1 MAEENTTPQNEGT
14 TPEAPTVRV
23 KPIVIPGAPTPT
35 VRLKPVIPGV
45 TPIKPPSAPAAP
57 VASVAPAVA
66 PMSTDPS
73 IQAAKGK
80 TSRISLDAAIL
91 TPPETA
97 GPKTIR
103 LKRPMDAPVGKLT
116 SHLPATEGEAPA
128 ADAEG
133 TPTQRKTIR
142 VKKPGTALKTTLDGF
157 EVAGTAAEESTDETP
172 AITLEAA
179 PVTEKVN
186 VVFPILAAASIIIM
200 LALIGILATPPG
212 NALFS
217 F

>member
-1 MAEENTTPQNEGT
+1 MNEETPQTNE
-14 TPEAPTVRV
+14 TPSNDAPTVRV

-45 TPIKPPSAPAAP
+45 TPIKPATAPAAP
-57 VASVAPAVA
+57 VAPIAPSAAPEAV
-66 PMSTDPS
+66 DPS
-73 IQAAKGK
+73 VQAAKGK

-116 SHLPATEGEAPA
+116 SHLPPTEGDAPA
-128 ADAEG
+128 AGAEG

-142 VKKPGTALKTTLDGF
+142 VKKPGSALKTTLDGF
-157 EVAGTAAEESTDETP
+157 EVAGTAAEEATDETT

-179 PVTEKVN
+179 PEAEKVN
-186 VVFPILAAASIIIM
+186 VAFPILAAASIVVM
-200 LALIGILATPPG
+200 LVLIGILATPPG

>member
-1 MAEENTTPQNEGT
+1 MSDTPET
-14 TPEAPTVRV
+14 TPETPQDAPTVRV

-45 TPIKPPSAPAAP
+45 TPIKPAAPATAPAASITPTAAAP
-57 VASVAPAVA
+57 V
-66 PMSTDPS
+66 DPS
-73 IQAAKGK
+73 VQAAKGK

-116 SHLPATEGEAPA
+116 SHLPATEGDAPA
-128 ADAEG
+128 AGADAEG

-142 VKKPGTALKTTLDGF
+142 VKKPGVALKTTLDGF
-157 EVAGTAAEESTDETP
+157 EVAGTAAEETTDDTP
-172 AITLEAA
+172 AITLESDSVA
-179 PVTEKVN
+179 EKVN
-186 VVFPILAAASIIIM
+186 VLFPILAAASIVVM
-200 LALIGILATPPG
+200 LALIGILATPAG
-212 NALFS
+212 NPLFS